1 MTSFKSN
8 VNPMFRSQFS
18 ETIFKEKYKHDGC
31 DTWEQLSNVLI
42 DDVCGDLR
50 PNETPFSRIFFSS

>member
-42 DDVCGDLR
+42 DDV
-50 PNETPFSRIFFSS
+50 